1 MKATVGHVAVMGHD
15 CQDQVLYVAKN
26 RNKRYLC
33 SACKKNKYIHIY
45 IHTYIY
51 SDLNGYSRKRDRY
64 ITDFQEGKVN

>member
-1 MKATVGHVAVMGHD
+1 MAVKTKYSMLPRIEIKDIFVVH
-15 CQDQVLYVAKN
+15 AK
-26 RNKRYLC
+26 
-33 SACKKNKYIHIY
+33 KKKYIYIY